1 MLSARPGAIGRTLLR
16 TLRRPVGA
24 IHQLVSAAAPH
35 DATAEQALKWRGLL
49 RGWGFESEIVAEDVH
64 PDLKREVRTLD
75 RAGRRLVSKGDGLVL
90 HYTIWSAAAEVA
102 LGARRQFGLCYHN
115 ITPGELLR
123 EFNPRLAALC
133 DRGREALP
141 RFRGRVA
148 PLIAVSSFNA
158 LELRD
163 VGLGEAAVVPLLLEL
178 PDAVPRR
185 EPSTEPVVVSVGRLV
200 PNKWLE
206 QAIKAFA
213 LYQRRHAPGASLVLV
228 GPYQGW
234 ESYHQALS
242 LLVTRVGAR
251 RVFFTGQISAE
262 ARDAWYRR
270 ADAYLSLSVHEG
282 FCAPLIEALS
292 HGVPVVANDAGAM
305 PETLGGAG
313 LVVDGS
319 DLALVA
325 EALHELTSSSST
337 RALLYDAADRRLA
350 ELRPEML
357 APRVRAALGPLLDG
371 TS

>member
-1 MLSARPGAIGRTLLR
+1 MLSGGPRAIVRTLLR

-35 DATAEQALKWRGLL
+35 DATAEQALKWRDLL
-49 RGWGFESEIVAEDVH
+49 HGWGYESEIVAEDVH
-64 PDLKREVRTLD
+64 PDLKGDVRTLD
-75 RAGRRLVSKGDGLVL
+75 RAGRRLVSKGGLVL
-90 HYTIWSAAAEVA
+90 HYTIWSAAAEAA
-102 LGARRQFGLCYHN
+102 LGARRPFGLCYHN

-158 LELRD
+158 HELRD
-163 VGLGEAAVVPLLLEL
+163 AGLGEAAVVPLLLDL

-185 EPSTEPVVVSVGRLV
+185 EPSTEPVVVSVGRVV

-213 LYQRRHAPGASLVLV
+213 LYQRRHAPQASLVLV

-242 LLVTRVGAR
+242 LLVTRVGVR

-270 ADAYLSLSVHEG
+270 ADAYLATSVHEG
-282 FCAPLIEALS
+282 FCAPLIEALA

-313 LVVDGS
+313 VVVDGA
-319 DLALVA
+319 DLVLVA
-325 EALHELTSSSST
+325 EALHELTSSRST
-337 RALLYDAADRRLA
+337 RELLYDAADLRLG
-350 ELRPEML
+350 ELRPETL
-357 APRVRAALGPLLDG
+357 APRVRAALGPLLTG
-371 TS
+371 TG